1 MPYIQNEDKKNLDKS
16 IKYIS
21 TALRT
26 GDFRGRLNYTISTIF
41 SNLLQSEGMSYRLIN
56 DFIGVLECA
65 KLEAY
70 RRIAAPYEDS
80 KKMANGDIYPPSNIV
95 IRNCLQCGD
104 AGETFSANGLCLK
117 CVMLNAGFDESAK
130 SIQRFD
136 ADIDDLSK
144 DNAK

>member
-1 MPYIQNEDKKNLDKS
+1 MPYIQDDDKKNLDKS
-16 IKYIS
+16 IKSIS

-41 SNLLQSEGMSYRLIN
+41 SNLLQSEGMSYSLIN

-70 RRIAAPYEDS
+70 RRIAVPYEDS

-104 AGETFSANGLCLK
+104 AGDTFSANGLCLK
-117 CVMLNAGFDESAK
+117 CVMLNAGFDDSVT
-130 SIQRFD
+130 SIQRYD

>member
-117 CVMLNAGFDESAK
+117 CVMLNAGCDESAK